1 MQSPSR
7 EKKMKLRI
15 SATGLVLLLY
25 IMFWIVFLSYNE
37 RLVIR
42 AIDSIGTANALIL
55 STILLILNAYVQGK
69 LLLLYQNHLISL
81 GSYAVASFPVALV
94 WVLSFYVLP
103 RAVAKILNIDI
114 TFAVIIISR
123 IITVS
128 ALIIAITF
136 LIKRFT
142 QQKRKP
148 VANGLAS

>member
-1 MQSPSR
+1 
-7 EKKMKLRI
+7 MKLRI

-128 ALIIAITF
+128 ALIIAIIF